1 VRKGVKALGDVREYR
16 GALVVPLRDI
26 NGELQSLQFIS
37 AEGEKRFLSGG
48 QMAGCFFAQAQ
59 AGEAKGV
66 SVPLQITLKMEADLQ
81 GHGVSQGNIEKM
93 KRADGQASG
102 AYFGSKRCRV
112 ESWPARQSFKT
123 SLA

>member
-1 VRKGVKALGDVREYR
+1 GVKALGDVREYR

-81 GHGVSQGNIEKM
+81 AHGLSQGDIDKM
-93 KRADGQASG
+93 KPAEAHAIG
-102 AYFGSKRCRV
+102 AYFGSEGCRF
-112 ESWPARQSFKT
+112 ES
-123 SLA
+123 